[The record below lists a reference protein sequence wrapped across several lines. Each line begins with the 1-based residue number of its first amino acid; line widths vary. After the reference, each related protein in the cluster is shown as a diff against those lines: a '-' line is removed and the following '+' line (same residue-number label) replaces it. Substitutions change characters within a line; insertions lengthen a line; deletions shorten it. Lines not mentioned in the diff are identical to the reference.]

1 MRPESGFHIAP
12 NWPQIGKLTMMSQFG
27 DMTSSPNFF
36 DVAVFL
42 LSSWVTGPNFM
53 SISLLVLELWQFFFI
68 SDSRNLEIGSTPI
81 WEIWKSEV
89 PPYEFCPISGNMV
102 ELEIPKFLIQLFN
115 QKYLNETDSMIR
127 WKWPDGITKFLFN
140 RQSICRIWNYM
151 LKFYFPLVY
160 FLLPTRCTWDVYS
173 W

>member
-36 DVAVFL
+36 EVAVFL

-89 PPYEFCPISGNMV
+89 PPLWVLSNIWKHGWVRDTKVFNSAFQSKISEWNGSDDPM
-102 ELEIPKFLIQLFN
+102 KM
-115 QKYLNETDSMIR
+115 TR
-127 WKWPDGITKFLFN
+127 WYYQI
-140 RQSICRIWNYM
+140 SI
-151 LKFYFPLVY
+151 
-160 FLLPTRCTWDVYS
+160 
-173 W
+173 